1 MALVLVLGQLDVV
14 SVLVQALGAALVLEA
29 ELELDQALEQE
40 QEQEQALEPRSPTSR
55 RPPVPQ

>member
-29 ELELDQALEQE
+29 ELQLDQALE